1 MTRRERFE
9 RALRC
14 EEVDRLPFWAKV
26 FGDSYLAF
34 QDEKYRA
41 MGELE
46 LADYLDLDHMAG
58 GGVAVACT
66 NPRVERHV
74 EQTNGLRVVRET
86 TPDGTLTTVERSD
99 PATRAWH
106 PVEFPIKTR
115 ADLRAARHIF
125 AGNRFEA
132 APDALAR
139 SAERLAAVADRGIVI
154 TSMGISPLMNLI
166 QHLIGPDATYFFLSD
181 FPDEMDELIALM
193 HAERLRYLRAML
205 PACAY
210 DYICSVENTST
221 TLLSPAVF
229 ERYCWPHL
237 ADYGRLIREHGKHHV
252 LHMCGHLKALLPRI
266 GALPAIAIE
275 AFTSPPVGNTTL
287 ADRAR
292 LCPRTSVIGG
302 TSAVLWLQPANVICE
317 TIERDLAEAGTM
329 RGVVLTSA
337 GVMPPACPLEKV
349 RQVREFVKGITEAG
363 LSRAAAAGAR
373 APERAVGQSET
384 RGCCAPG
391 RRC

>member
-1 MTRRERFE
+1 MTRKERFE

-14 EEVDRLPFWAKV
+14 QEVDRLPFWAKI

-34 QDEKYRA
+34 QDAQYRA

-66 NPRVERHV
+66 NARVERHV
-74 EQTNGLRVVRET
+74 EQINGRRVVTEK
-86 TPDGTLTTVERSD
+86 TPDGTLTTAEGFD
-99 PATRAWH
+99 PSSHSWH

-115 ADLRAARHIF
+115 ADLRAARHLF
-125 AGNRFEA
+125 EGNRYQA
-132 APDALAR
+132 ASDALAR
-139 SAERLAAVADRGIVI
+139 GAERLRQVGDRGIVM
-154 TSMGISPLMNLI
+154 TDMGISPLMRLI
-166 QHLIGPDATYFFLSD
+166 QHLLGPDATYYFLAD
-181 FPDEMDELIALM
+181 FPDEMAELIALM
-193 HAERLRYLRAML
+193 HEERLRYLRAML

-237 ADYGRLIREHGKHHV
+237 DAYGRLIREHGKSHV

-266 GALPAIAIE
+266 GELPALAIE
-275 AFTSPPVGNTTL
+275 AFTRPPVGNTTL

-292 LCPRTSVIGG
+292 LCPGTSIIGG
-302 TSAVLWLQPANVICE
+302 TSAVLWLKPVEAICE
-317 TIERDLAEAGTM
+317 TIQRDLAEAGTM

-337 GVMPPACPLEKV
+337 GVMPPGCPIEKI
-349 RQVREFVKGITEAG
+349 RQLRYLLTTQ
-363 LSRAAAAGAR
+363 LSS
-373 APERAVGQSET
+373 PD
-384 RGCCAPG
+384 
-391 RRC
+391 